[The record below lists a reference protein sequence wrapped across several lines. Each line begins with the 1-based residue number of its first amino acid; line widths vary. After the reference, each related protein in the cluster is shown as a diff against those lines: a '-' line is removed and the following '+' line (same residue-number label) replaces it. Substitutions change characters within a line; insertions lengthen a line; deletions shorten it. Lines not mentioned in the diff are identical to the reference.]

1 MQINDVNVRGMGSE
15 QVASV
20 LRQSGSHVRLIVA
33 RGVTD
38 PLPQSHPHAPVIPTT
53 QLDEALQHLF
63 ALLVA
68 VDHQD
73 YANAAMLADSHMAQQ
88 QLNTAEFMAQI
99 HEVRNDNFNKCRIAS
114 FGKCDLRS
122 RCSAVNEQCR
132 VPTESGKSGIIIEGF
147 PVLAKSWNFVTLLKS
162 LENAENPG
170 NKSMYHTLPLF
181 LGVFALHVRGRP
193 NHLEPGIT

>member
-68 VDHQD
+68 VDNQD

-99 HEVRNDNFNKCRIAS
+99 HEVNNFIFSNHDVS
-114 FGKCDLRS
+114 LFVNCDLNS
-122 RCSAVNEQCR
+122 RYSAVDEQCR
-132 VPTESGKSGIIIEGF
+132 FREILRNQEK
-147 PVLAKSWNFVTLLKS
+147 
-162 LENAENPG
+162 
-170 NKSMYHTLPLF
+170 
-181 LGVFALHVRGRP
+181 
-193 NHLEPGIT
+193 